1 MSGASNL
8 DIVNVIATV
17 STLLVLTATSVAA
30 MIQLRHMRVSN
41 QLGAL
46 MSLEHEFHTEDLQKS
61 FRFVQFEFSQRMHD
75 RAYRAELERIGFID
89 SRVHP
94 EMDVLNWFNEMGTLL
109 KNGLVDETTFMEL
122 FGRLA
127 VQYWEILSSAIA
139 IVRRRRGD
147 AQFHNFEYLAI
158 RARKWLSDHPHGEFP
173 KGAPRIPI
181 LDEWREE
188 DGKEPQDIDSGT
200 GAVELNAGIKGA
212 VEL

>member
-1 MSGASNL
+1 MGGVSVL
-8 DIVNVIATV
+8 DLINVIATV
-17 STLLVLTATSVAA
+17 STFLVLAVAGVAA

-46 MSLEHEFHTEDLQKS
+46 LSLEHEFHSEELQQS
-61 FRFVQFEFSQRMHD
+61 FRYVQTEFSHRIHD

-89 SRVHP
+89 SSVHP
-94 EMDVLNWFNEMGTLL
+94 EMSVLTWLNEMGTLI

-127 VQYWEILSSAIA
+127 VQYWEILTPAIA

-158 RARKWLSDHPHGEFP
+158 RARKWLSDHPHGDFP
-173 KGAPRIPI
+173 KGLPRIPI
-181 LDEWREE
+181 YDEWREE
-188 DGKEPQDIDSGT
+188 DEKEPADLGVETGT
-200 GAVELNAGIKGA
+200 
-212 VEL
+212 

>member
-46 MSLEHEFHTEDLQKS
+46 MSLEHEFHTEELQKS
-61 FRFVQFEFSQRMHD
+61 FRFVQFEFSQRIHD
-75 RAYRAELERIGFID
+75 RAYRAQLERIGFID

-127 VQYWEILSSAIA
+127 VQYWEILASAIA

-158 RARKWLSDHPHGEFP
+158 RARKWLSDHPRGDFP

-181 LDEWREE
+181 LDEWREADE
-188 DGKEPQDIDSGT
+188 T
-200 GAVELNAGIKGA
+200 EL
-212 VEL
+212 E

>member
-1 MSGASNL
+1 MSVDL
-8 DIVNVIATV
+8 V
-17 STLLVLTATSVAA
+17 STLAAVGTFVVIGATAVAA
-30 MIQLRHMRVSN
+30 VIQLRHMRASN

-46 MSLEHEFHTEDLQKS
+46 LALEREFHGEELQES
-61 FRFVQFEFSQRMHD
+61 FRFVQSELVYKLKDQ
-75 RAYRAELERIGFID
+75 AYRAELERIGFID
-89 SRVHP
+89 TRTHMEVN
-94 EMDVLNWFNEMGTLL
+94 VLNWFNEMGTLL

-188 DGKEPQDIDSGT
+188 DGKEPQNIDSGT
-200 GAVELNAGIKGA
+200 GAVGLTQG
-212 VEL
+212 

>member
-1 MSGASNL
+1 MGGASLL
-8 DIVNVIATV
+8 DIINVVATV
-17 STLLVLTATSVAA
+17 STFLVLAVAGA
-30 MIQLRHMRVSN
+30 AAIIQLRHMRVSN

-46 MSLEHEFHTEDLQKS
+46 MTLEHEFHTEELQKS

-109 KNGLVDETTFMEL
+109 KNQLVDETTFMEL

-127 VQYWEILSSAIA
+127 VQYWELLAPAIA

-147 AQFHNFEYLAI
+147 AQFHNFEYLSI
-158 RARKWLSDHPHGEFP
+158 RARRWLSDHPHGDFP

-188 DGKEPQDIDSGT
+188 DAKAP
-200 GAVELNAGIKGA
+200 V
-212 VEL
+212 

>member
-1 MSGASNL
+1 MGGASVL
-8 DIVNVIATV
+8 DVINVIATV
-17 STLLVLTATSVAA
+17 STFLVLAVAGVAA

-46 MSLEHEFHTEDLQKS
+46 LGLEHEFHSEELQGAFRYVQTEFGRRIQ
-61 FRFVQFEFSQRMHD
+61 D

-89 SRVHP
+89 TRIHP
-94 EMDVLNWFNEMGTLL
+94 EMAVLTWLNEMGTLM

-127 VQYWEILSSAIA
+127 VQYWEILTPAIA
-139 IVRRRRGD
+139 IVRRRRGA

-158 RARKWLSDHPHGEFP
+158 RARRWLSDHPHGDFP
-173 KGAPRIPI
+173 KGLPRIPI

-188 DGKEPQDIDSGT
+188 DEREPQDIGIEAGT
-200 GAVELNAGIKGA
+200 
-212 VEL
+212 

>member
-1 MSGASNL
+1 MGGVSVL
-8 DIVNVIATV
+8 DLINVIATV
-17 STLLVLTATSVAA
+17 STFLVLAVAGVAA
-30 MIQLRHMRVSN
+30 MIQLRHLRMSN

-46 MSLEHEFHTEDLQKS
+46 LSLEHEFHTEELQKC
-61 FRFVQFEFSQRMHD
+61 FRFVQVEFSHRIHD
-75 RAYRAELERIGFID
+75 RGYRAELERIGFID

-127 VQYWEILSSAIA
+127 VQYWEILAPAIA

-158 RARKWLSDHPHGEFP
+158 RARKWLSDHPHGNFP
-173 KGAPRIPI
+173 KDAPRIPI

-188 DGKEPQDIDSGT
+188 DEKGPQELGMQSGS
-200 GAVELNAGIKGA
+200 
-212 VEL
+212 